1 MSTEPQPPP
10 FAASTPHGATTT
22 DPAPRP
28 TSPVTPASAGYAPP
42 TMPVVGA
49 ERSPNVVALLSI
61 VTLGLYLI
69 YWWYTVNREM
79 RDFARTVQ
87 PTHPLAASSPGTST
101 LAVTL
106 GALIIVPVFVTAHST
121 ARRVCEAMRL
131 SGLPPHDRPSPPL
144 YMLMFTVGGLL
155 LVPPFLYAPLLQGQL
170 NRAWSQVRAAEAPVA
185 SDWLTVATA
194 R

>member
-1 MSTEPQPPP
+1 MSTEPQHPP
-10 FAASTPHGATTT
+10 FAAGTPHGGTTPVLGVER
-22 DPAPRP
+22 DP
-28 TSPVTPASAGYAPP
+28 T
-42 TMPVVGA
+42 
-49 ERSPNVVALLSI
+49 VVAVLSI

-87 PTHPLAASSPGTST
+87 PTHPLATSSPGTST

-106 GALIIVPVFVTAHST
+106 GAFVIVPLFVTAHST
-121 ARRVCEAMRL
+121 ARRVCEAMSL
-131 SGLPPHDRPSPPL
+131 SGLPSHDRPSPPL

-155 LVPPFLYAPLLQGQL
+155 LVPPFLYAPLLQGHL
-170 NRAWSQVRAAEAPVA
+170 NRAWRQVRAAQVPVA